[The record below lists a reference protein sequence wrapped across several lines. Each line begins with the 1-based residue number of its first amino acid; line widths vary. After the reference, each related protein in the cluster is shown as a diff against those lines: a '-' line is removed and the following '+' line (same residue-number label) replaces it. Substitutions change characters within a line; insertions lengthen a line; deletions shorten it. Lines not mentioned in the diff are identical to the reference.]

1 MENLKEIYEIV
12 ELGLN
17 ENKHDLQM
25 VDIGDIQCILKDK
38 HNIDTDLY
46 QIGGCLASLIKQKK
60 VVIEDVDGDIH
71 FYAK

>member
-1 MENLKEIYEIV
+1 MENLKLIHQII

-17 ENKHDLQM
+17 EDKYDLHM
-25 VDIGDIQCILKDK
+25 VDIGDIQCILKHK

-46 QIGGCLASLIKQKK
+46 QIGGCLAALIKQKK